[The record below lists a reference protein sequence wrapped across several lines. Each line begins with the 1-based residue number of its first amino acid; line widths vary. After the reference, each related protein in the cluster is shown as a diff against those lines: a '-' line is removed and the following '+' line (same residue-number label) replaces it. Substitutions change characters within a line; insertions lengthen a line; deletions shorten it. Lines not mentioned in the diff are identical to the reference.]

1 MSNGVSEWFGVRS
14 IGLPSKGVREGM
26 REGMREERGG
36 GKGGGG
42 RLDPIPHLRSSAIPL
57 CSLQSTNTPPH
68 ILINVTTLFMFII
81 VLPPPMSQPG
91 VKRTFEE
98 VVVGLRLLHYQS
110 YSSLSSFSSGS
121 GHPLARAHSTI
132 SS

>member
-1 MSNGVSEWFGVRS
+1 MYAEWLGLRS
-14 IGLPSKGVREGM
+14 IGLPTKGVREGV
-26 REGMREERGG
+26 REGSGE

-57 CSLQSTNTPPH
+57 CSLQSTTTPH
-68 ILINVTTLFMFII
+68 ILINVTTLFMFIT

-91 VKRTFEE
+91 VKGTFEE